1 MIVADS
7 NLIASCVLKTEAT
20 PAALALLARDP
31 DWRVPRLW
39 RYEMLNIL
47 ATMIKAKRLVRG
59 DAESIYRQLLE
70 TLRSNEKDPEPSSVL
85 SLVAQYGISG
95 YDAHF
100 VALARDLGVKLYTQD
115 KELLKKFPETAVKWY
130 VRRVVED

>member
-20 PAALALLARDP
+20 SAARALREHDF

-39 RYEMLNIL
+39 RYEILNIL
-47 ATMIKAKRLVRG
+47 ATMIKAKLLARS
-59 DAESIYRQLLE
+59 DAESTYRQLLDI
-70 TLRSNEKDPEPSSVL
+70 LRANEKDPDPASVL
-85 SLVAQYGISG
+85 SLVEQYGISG

-115 KELLKKFPETAVKWY
+115 KELLQKFPDVAVKWY
-130 VRRVVED
+130 KG

>member
-7 NLIASCVLKTEAT
+7 NLIASCVLKSEAT
-20 PAALALLARDP
+20 TAALALLEHDP

-47 ATMIKAKRLVRG
+47 ATMIKAKLLARN
-59 DAESIYRQLLE
+59 DAESTYRQLLD
-70 TLRSNEKDPEPSSVL
+70 TLRASEKDPDPSAVL
-85 SLVAQYGISG
+85 SLAERYGISG

-100 VALARDLGVKLYTQD
+100 VALARDLGAKLYTQD
-115 KELLKKFPETAVKWY
+115 KELLKKFPETAVKWF
-130 VRRVVED
+130 VRNEG